1 MVQVIEQQGG
11 IWGQLGKGFG
21 QGLAEQIPKEI
32 DQYKLSQGL
41 KKIGEQEGLTPF
53 QQFANLA
60 SIPGATPQMIQSGAD
75 LLRTQGIR
83 NAYQRMAGA
92 SPEETQVVQ
101 PQDKFQNVPFAGI
114 KPGQSQSKAAVQ
126 PEFGQPQISEEN
138 PLRPQAI
145 PAKPWT
151 QQRFNQEVANNFQ
164 KFPGITQP
172 EAIAMATQAQER
184 EMARPIAEQARD
196 EYKEKV
202 QEKAVSKFNDFLKTK
217 LERTEKEGVYKDI
230 TGENLINL
238 QRGMERDLR
247 LNPNASYDDV
257 ADKWSTK
264 ALDLAKTKTQLNTLA
279 NRDFESKL
287 NPLKKEA
294 TLNKLRAYQKIFE
307 DSGNSEEFFNKLQ
320 SDFSLSPQGAAWI
333 AYPRTK
339 EVAQFVSSVKPSTLQ
354 NTNANSRKYADK
366 LKNMITSDDSLLSIA
381 REIRNKDPY
390 FDQQAFFDEL
400 AQDQDRLSQRQQR
413 EIGEGPSDWL
423 PSWGD
428 ILILPIFRGL
438 E

>member
-126 PEFGQPQISEEN
+126 PEYGQPQISESN
-138 PLRPQAI
+138 PLRTEAI
-145 PAKPWT
+145 PKKPWNS
-151 QQRFNQEVANNFQ
+151 QRLNQEISNNFQ
-164 KFPGITQP
+164 KYPGITQP
-172 EAIAMATQAQER
+172 EALQ
-184 EMARPIAEQARD
+184 MAREAEQRELAQPVAEQAID
-196 EYKEKV
+196 AY
-202 QEKAVSKFNDFLKTK
+202 
-217 LERTEKEGVYKDI
+217 KEGVQNKARERFNEVLEKKLQKSGDQTYKDAI
-230 TGENLINL
+230 GESQAALE
-238 QRGMERDLR
+238 RGMERDLR
-247 LNPNASYDDV
+247 LNPNASIEDV
-257 ADKWSTK
+257 VDRWTTK
-264 ALDLAKTKTQLNTLA
+264 ALDLAKAKSQLNEFV
-279 NRDFESKL
+279 NRDFEQKYNPSKKSD
-287 NPLKKEA
+287 N
-294 TLNKLRAYQKIFE
+294 
-307 DSGNSEEFFNKLQ
+307 FNKLKAY
-320 SDFSLSPQGAAWI
+320 SKIFSQTGNQEEYYNLLRSKEGLSPKGAAYF
-333 AYPRTK
+333 AYERSAPVKDFVKNIKPT
-339 EVAQFVSSVKPSTLQ
+339 QFEDF
-354 NTNANSRKYADK
+354 NAASRRYANQIKD
-366 LKNMITSDDSLLSIA
+366 LVNSDDSFLAIA
-381 REIRNKDPY
+381 QDISDRSPY
-390 FDQQAFFDEL
+390 FNVSAFFEEL
-400 AQDQDRLSQRQQR
+400 GHNMELFSPRMQR
-413 EIGEGPSDWL
+413 EIAEGPSNVL

-428 ILILPIFRGL
+428 ILIFPIFWGKR
-438 E
+438 